1 MTTRDLLLYKGG
13 VFMIRV
19 IKKGGRIV
27 EFAPE
32 KISTSLANCSSDLK
46 TDLNK
51 VDADLLA
58 KDVEKKIRS
67 LRGNDG
73 ITSSHEII
81 SLVLESLNTMGFK
94 KIAES
99 YYNNCY

>member
-1 MTTRDLLLYKGG
+1 
-13 VFMIRV
+13 MIKV
-19 IKKGGRIV
+19 IKKDGRIV
-27 EFAPE
+27 DFEAE
-32 KISTSLANCSSDLK
+32 KISISLGNCSSDLK

-67 LRGNDG
+67 LRGSDG
-73 ITSSHEII
+73 ITSTHEII
-81 SLVLESLNTMGFK
+81 SLILESLSTMGFK

-99 YYNNCY
+99 YYKNCYY